1 VRISAKKIAAECL
14 AGRSRILSRAL
25 TAISDRAF
33 LPLGLKTTQF
43 NLLVVLSLESNPS
56 VICQGL
62 QMEESTLSR
71 NFERMRRKGWVQYL
85 EGPDRRRRP
94 LGITAKGSELLERA
108 YPVWL
113 EVQKQIKRRLGN
125 DGTTALKL
133 AAQKFLS

>member
-1 VRISAKKIAAECL
+1 
-14 AGRSRILSRAL
+14 
-25 TAISDRAF
+25 
-33 LPLGLKTTQF
+33 
-43 NLLVVLSLESNPS
+43 
-56 VICQGL
+56 
-62 QMEESTLSR
+62 MEESTLSR